1 VRWRGSS
8 GRRGQTI
15 DADAGGRRA
24 LGALADLELHALP
37 LLEAA
42 EARGVDF
49 GVVDENVGAVAV
61 LGDEAVALL
70 PVERDRTLARGGSI
84 WRATAHGLERRVD
97 PTVTAAFESATGTG
111 DVASAELTEAWIRAC
126 GRDPDPSDA
135 WDQGHQRRRG
145 HPDPDRRFR
154 GRTSRSWVT

>member
-1 VRWRGSS
+1 MFRASWRFDRFRGSPAT
-8 GRRGQTI
+8 RLLLLLANQQRLPVPRGGGARALRSD

-84 WRATAHGLERRVD
+84 WLLALNLGAVEGSG
-97 PTVTAAFESATGTG
+97 PTRPAKVSG
-111 DVASAELTEAWIRAC
+111 
-126 GRDPDPSDA
+126 
-135 WDQGHQRRRG
+135 
-145 HPDPDRRFR
+145 
-154 GRTSRSWVT
+154 